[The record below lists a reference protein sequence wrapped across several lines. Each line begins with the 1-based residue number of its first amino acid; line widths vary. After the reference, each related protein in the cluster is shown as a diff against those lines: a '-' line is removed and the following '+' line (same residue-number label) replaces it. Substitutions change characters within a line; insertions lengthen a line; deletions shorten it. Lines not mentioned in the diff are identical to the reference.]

1 MKGYIKGDFIRDR
14 IALAG
19 LFTGFSPANLI
30 GAINTRLGGS
40 FKARLPTFRI
50 CRQSCWGKVVFP
62 KPLSYPFSVFLGPVG
77 GIVARSR
84 RD

>member
-19 LFTGFSPANLI
+19 LFDGFSPANLI

-50 CRQSCWGKVVFP
+50 CRQGCWGKVVFP
-62 KPLSYPFSVFLGPVG
+62 KLSSRPFLHFR
-77 GIVARSR
+77 ARNIILLHSR
-84 RD
+84 EG